1 MRKYIS
7 QVTNQNFVYPNNSLV
22 EYDVEIIHDIN
33 NNTVSGTTTGFT
45 ISLVGGN
52 ISINF
57 GYTWSKNNA
66 EPYVDNIDGLLHVLS
81 VHMMTPDVPYLK
93 PWRCVGNVS
102 TGETGITTKTG
113 SVSLTVTPSMM
124 GVSSFVNGVYNF
136 EIRFIGR
143 RSIYPITKTG
153 SINVVSPTPTP
164 SPTPTITSSPGSV
177 GPTPTP
183 SSTGYPPGTTRTP
196 TPTPSY
202 TPTSTPLTPIYSY
215 KLGYDPDSSTNSC
228 NDYNP
233 STSDTFWSYC
243 SPLDN
248 GCYLYLV
255 GDYPLSG
262 VPPDGYYSN
271 GTKYWYVVNGYMV
284 GMDDCSFT
292 PTPTPTPTQLG
303 VGFGIYT
310 GATYANSTLTCNANV
325 YPSITVYLT
334 ANDTVP
340 TVGDFFYK
348 DQYTTPGNTFVGN
361 YNYYK
366 VRRAMPTLVVY
377 AIQIGPDGQI
387 MAVTTC
393 P

>member
-7 QVTNQNFVYPNNSLV
+7 QVDNENFVYPNSNLV
-22 EYDVEIIHDIN
+22 EYDIEIIHEIN
-33 NNTVSGTTTGFT
+33 NNCVNGTVSGFT
-45 ISLVGGN
+45 ISSVGSNILVTF
-52 ISINF
+52 S
-57 GYTWSKNNA
+57 YTWNKNGS
-66 EPYVDNIDGLLHVLS
+66 EPYVSNINGLLQVLS
-81 VHMMTPDVPYLK
+81 VHMMTPDKQYLK
-93 PWRCVGNVS
+93 PWRCISGVTS
-102 TGETGITTKTG
+102 EETGITTKT
-113 SVSLTVTPSMM
+113 SSISITVTPSMM
-124 GVSSFVNGVYNF
+124 GVSSFINGIYTF

-143 RSIYPITKTG
+143 RCVFPVLKTG
-153 SINVVSPTPTP
+153 TISVISPTSTP
-164 SPTPTITSSPGSV
+164 SPTPTITSTSGIV
-177 GPTPTP
+177 VTPTP

-228 NDYNP
+228 NDYDPDN
-233 STSDTFWSYC
+233 SDTFWSYC

-284 GMDDCSFT
+284 GMEDCTFT

-334 ANDTVP
+334 AGDTIP
-340 TVGDFFYK
+340 TIGDYFYK

-366 VRRAMPTLVVY
+366 VRRAMPTLVIY
-377 AIQIGPDGQI
+377 AIQIGPNGQI
-387 MAVTTC
+387 MDVITC